1 MGEAEPVR
9 TGKQEEQRLR
19 KPAWLM
25 DCSFALPLHVD
36 VIETTRRL
44 LSLVKVEHTLFGLPL
59 ALTGTILAARGLPNA
74 RILALVTIAFAGA
87 RAAAMGFN
95 RLADRHLDAANPRTA
110 AREIP
115 SGLVKATQAW
125 GLVTVS
131 AAVFFSAAWALNE
144 LCFHFSP
151 LVLAALLG
159 YSYTKRFT
167 TWCHILLGMCL
178 GLAPVA
184 GWLAVTPEWA
194 WIPVVL
200 ALGVAFWVAGF
211 DIVYACQDVDFDR
224 TSGLYSLP
232 TKLGTRAALRLAA
245 ALHVAAL
252 GFFLLTG
259 VLASLRW
266 PFYILSLITAG
277 LLFWEHRIVRPGD
290 LSRLDLAFFK
300 VNSMVSLSLIAAV
313 SCGLL

>member
-1 MGEAEPVR
+1 MP
-9 TGKQEEQRLR
+9 
-19 KPAWLM
+19 
-25 DCSFALPLHVD
+25 SFHVN

-44 LSLVKVEHTLFGLPL
+44 LALVKVEHTLFGLPL
-59 ALTGTILAARGLPNA
+59 ALTGAILAARGLPNA
-74 RILALVTIAFAGA
+74 RILVLVIIAFAGA

-95 RLADRHLDAANPRTA
+95 RLVDRQLDAANPRTA

-115 SGLVKATQAW
+115 SGLVKASQAW

-131 AAVFFSAAWALNE
+131 AAVFFLAAWALNE
-144 LCFHFSP
+144 RCFHFSP
-151 LVLAALLG
+151 LVLATLLG

-167 TWCHILLGMCL
+167 TWCHILLGLCL

-184 GWLAVTPEWA
+184 GWLAVTPEWS

-200 ALGVAFWVAGF
+200 ALGVACWVAGF

-232 TKLGTRAALRLAA
+232 TRLGARAALRFAA
-245 ALHVAAL
+245 ALHVLAF
-252 GFFLLTG
+252 GFFVLTG
-259 VLASLRW
+259 VLASLSW